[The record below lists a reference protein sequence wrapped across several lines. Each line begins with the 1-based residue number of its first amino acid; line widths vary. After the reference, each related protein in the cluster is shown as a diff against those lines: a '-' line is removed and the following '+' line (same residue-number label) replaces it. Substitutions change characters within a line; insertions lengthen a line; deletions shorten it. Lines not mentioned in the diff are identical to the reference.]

1 MERRTVDQK
10 LYYAAPRTEL
20 QVCTGIMALLL
31 GLGVKIG
38 IGDAIEALRACAG
51 SHCL

>member
-10 LYYAAPRTEL
+10 LYYAAPRTDL
-20 QVCTGIMALLL
+20 QVCTGIITLLL
-31 GLGVKIG
+31 GLGSQDRN
-38 IGDAIEALRACAG
+38 GDAIEALRACAG